1 MKNLLTFSL
10 FLLLTVSAFVS
21 ASAQKTLT
29 EGTITYELKLEKD
42 NPMASMLQNTNMV
55 LSFKGSL
62 MKTSINLK
70 GGMMS
75 MNIVMDA
82 QAKKGVM
89 LISAPMMGKNMAV
102 EMTPEDIKKSEET
115 QKVNQAK
122 AKIEYD
128 KKSKKKIAGYKC
140 HKAVAKVEGMPE
152 GITLFVTDKIK
163 PTGTSQIQ
171 NQIPGLPGF
180 PLGFDRSIHA
190 SIHTLLEAKRSVEP
204 THGHANAY
212 WPATTTSKRGS
223 WSTLLVLSSQV
234 FTICSQFPSA
244 S

>member
-10 FLLLTVSAFVS
+10 FLLLTVSTFVS

-29 EGTITYELKLEKD
+29 EGTITYELKMPKD
-42 NPMASMLQNTNMV
+42 DPMASMLGNTNLV

-62 MKTSINLK
+62 MKTSINVM

-75 MNIVMDA
+75 MNIIMDS

-163 PTGTSQIQ
+163 PVGTSQIQ
-171 NQIPGLPGF
+171 NQIPGLTGF
-180 PLGFDRSIHA
+180 PLGFELVQAGMKIN
-190 SIHTLLEAKRSVEP
+190 LEAAKIDK
-204 THGHANAY
+204 TA
-212 WPATTTSKRGS
+212 PADTE
-223 WSTLLVLSSQV
+223 
-234 FTICSQFPSA
+234 FDMTIPEGFEKKTMEELQGMGGLGGFGM
-244 S
+244 